1 MLSCRSRVARFLRE
15 ASAHHSG
22 RKEKEQ
28 IHRVSVML
36 YEAEARGS
44 FSKDVFCFPG
54 QGLGSFHQKYFPFSR
69 CRVRRRGFIL
79 TDQVAHFSLS
89 AFRRPGGSQSD
100 IHPLCCHVGLY
111 MVE

>member
-54 QGLGSFHQKYFPFSR
+54 QGLGVHFTKNIFRFPGAGYAGEGSF
-69 CRVRRRGFIL
+69 
-79 TDQVAHFSLS
+79 
-89 AFRRPGGSQSD
+89 SQ
-100 IHPLCCHVGLY
+100 IR
-111 MVE
+111 